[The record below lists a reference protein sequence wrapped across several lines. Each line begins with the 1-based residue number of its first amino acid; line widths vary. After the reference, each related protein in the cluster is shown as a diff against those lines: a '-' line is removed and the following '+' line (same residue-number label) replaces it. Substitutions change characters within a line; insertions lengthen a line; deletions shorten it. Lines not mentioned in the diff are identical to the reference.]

1 MKKIVIIEK
10 DCDNWK
16 GLRYLKK
23 TVIIEKDYDNW
34 KRIVI
39 IEKYHDNW
47 KRIVIIKKDHDNW
60 KRIIII
66 EKDHVIEKIHVC
78 NKMNFSSNINEV
90 IRAVLSSFFLRK
102 EFACTKSTKSSK
114 KHQKPQKLRNATKQK
129 YKNANKQTKIKN
141 ALKKHLR
148 WKKSLTHLF
157 AFLCFLCKR
166 RKEN

>member
-90 IRAVLSSFFLRK
+90 IRAVLSSFF
-102 EFACTKSTKSSK
+102 FAKWICLHK
-114 KHQKPQKLRNATKQK
+114 KQK
-129 YKNANKQTKIKN
+129 KLQKAPKTTKAKERN
-141 ALKKHLR
+141 QAKVQ
-148 WKKSLTHLF
+148 
-157 AFLCFLCKR
+157 KR
-166 RKEN
+166 K

>member
-16 GLRYLKK
+16 RLRYLKK

-78 NKMNFSSNINEV
+78 NKMSFSSNINEV
-90 IRAVLSSFFLRK
+90 IRAVLSSFFFCEKNLLAQK
-102 EFACTKSTKSSK
+102 AQKAPKSTKN
-114 KHQKPQKLRNATKQK
+114 H
-129 YKNANKQTKIKN
+129 
-141 ALKKHLR
+141 
-148 WKKSLTHLF
+148 KS
-157 AFLCFLCKR
+157 
-166 RKEN
+166 